1 MIKGHTVSAVFLAD
15 RIAQD
20 LHVLL
25 VRQRQLRPLGQALLD
40 TCDNWVL
47 FAPGTGTRSDEIGG
61 LLCTK
66 KQAEQSN
73 AIAT

>member
-40 TCDNWVL
+40 LCDYWVL
-47 FAPGTGTRSDEIGG
+47 LAPGTGTHSDELGG
-61 LLCTK
+61 VQCAK
-66 KQAEQSN
+66 GQAESSN